1 MKNQKGLFKTA
12 LWFIFFITFTAEFAK
27 IVLELNPD
35 YGHKSLT
42 MANAFF
48 WSSLLL
54 IEIIMGGLVI
64 NYMIQY
70 PLRRLRLFILSL
82 CHFSVILVL
91 PMVFDDW
98 SWTCLLYPWPHS
110 LQAFDPTTPAVALY
124 ISLCVGFII
133 VPFVT
138 FKWGVKGFCG
148 YMCPHGAFFSE
159 TYGRVFPP
167 QPTRL
172 KKIPAVIPPVY
183 FVLMLF
189 ALFAIVIMP
198 NTVAPA
204 RSIQKLV
211 YFFTAEFFFFVIGVP
226 LLGGRSYCK
235 LICPMGY
242 FVLLLARIK
251 RRWNKNNHSA
261 QKPNTV

>member
-1 MKNQKGLFKTA
+1 MKNQKGIFKSV

-35 YGHKSLT
+35 YGHKPLT

-48 WSSLLL
+48 WSSLFL

-64 NYMIQY
+64 HYMIKY
-70 PLRRLRLFILSL
+70 PHRRLRLFILSF
-82 CHFSVILVL
+82 CHFTVILLL

-110 LQAFDPTTPAVALY
+110 LQAFDPHTPVIAFY

-133 VPFVT
+133 VPLVT
-138 FKWGVKGFCG
+138 FRWGVKGFCG

-159 TYGRVFPP
+159 TYGRVFPSHH
-167 QPTRL
+167 TRL
-172 KKIPAVIPPVY
+172 NKIPAIIPPAY
-183 FVLMLF
+183 FFLMIGTL
-189 ALFAIVIMP
+189 AMILGIP
-198 NTVAPA
+198 DTVGPA

-211 YFFTAEFFFFVIGVP
+211 YFFTAEFLFFVIGIP
-226 LLGGRSYCK
+226 LLGGRSYCR

-242 FVLLLARIK
+242 FVLLLVRAK
-251 RRWNKNNHSA
+251 RKWSKNNTFLPS
-261 QKPNTV
+261 P